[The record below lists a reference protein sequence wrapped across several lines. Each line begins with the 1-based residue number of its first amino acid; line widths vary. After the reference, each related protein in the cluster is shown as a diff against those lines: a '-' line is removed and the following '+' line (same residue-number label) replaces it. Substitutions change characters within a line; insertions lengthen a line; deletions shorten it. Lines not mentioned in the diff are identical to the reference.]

1 VALTASAL
9 KGEGLA
15 GIWDKIRE
23 LDAWRRDSGWFA
35 RHRAGQAVR
44 WMRASVERGA
54 VEQLYAH
61 PAVEAR
67 LPELESQVAEG
78 TLPPEDAADQ
88 VLALFREGG

>member
-1 VALTASAL
+1 MALTASAL

-35 RHRAGQAVR
+35 RHRADQSVR
-44 WMRASVERGA
+44 WMRASVERGV
-54 VEQLYAH
+54 VEQLYADA
-61 PAVEAR
+61 AVAAR
-67 LPELESQVAEG
+67 LAALESQVAEG

-88 VLALFREGG
+88 VLALFREGR